1 MPFKYADGKIKA
13 GISCAACHAA
23 VDPKTMKVME
33 GVTNSDLNT
42 GLMLALATNSA
53 AYFTHAEIDNIQ
65 QFMNDKS
72 PVITARNGKKNAFP
86 IRTASKMRSIAFS

>member
-1 MPFKYADGKIKA
+1 
-13 GISCAACHAA
+13 
-23 VDPKTMKVME
+23 MKVME